1 MDLSQFVLVV
11 QTVFVKDES
20 FIILESFHL
29 SAACH
34 QQICRV
40 ERDNPYGGF
49 CVCYFLQCFVLLLFY
64 EYFSSFCDID
74 TLLCGFSL

>member
-29 SAACH
+29 SATCH
-34 QQICRV
+34 Q
-40 ERDNPYGGF
+40 
-49 CVCYFLQCFVLLLFY
+49 
-64 EYFSSFCDID
+64 
-74 TLLCGFSL
+74 